1 MRAVRVLV
9 YVSVIVLPVNA
20 YDVWQMPP
28 ALVLPCA
35 LLPPHLR
42 LSLLAR
48 GFEEDYSALSAHSDS
63 HLSGLQLSFIG
74 LYIYKHRG
82 TETQRFKLSFLKI
95 QRKNSV
101 TL

>member
-20 YDVWQMPP
+20 YDAWQMPP

-42 LSLLAR
+42 LSRLAR

-63 HLSGLQLSFIG
+63 HLSGLPCVFGWSCIFIN
-74 LYIYKHRG
+74 
-82 TETQRFKLSFLKI
+82 TETQRHRDL
-95 QRKNSV
+95 N
-101 TL
+101 